1 MKSLVWFLA
10 GIGAAAALAQ
20 LSSWRRRRPVERVQ
34 TGLDLNHCSREDLLQ
49 VRGIDGDMAERI
61 LDNRPYR
68 SKFDLLNRLIV
79 PESVFVRLRSLA
91 YVDPGAARQSVQIAL
106 AEAQ

>member
-1 MKSLVWFLA
+1 MKTLVWFMA

-20 LSSWRRRRPVERVQ
+20 FASWRRAGPATQVQ
-34 TGLDLNHCSREDLLQ
+34 TGLDLNRCSREDLLQ
-49 VRGIDGDMAERI
+49 MPGIDGDLAERI

-79 PESVFVRLRSLA
+79 PESVYNELRSRVS
-91 YVDPGAARQSVQIAL
+91 VDPEAARRSVQIAL
-106 AEAQ
+106 A

>member
-1 MKSLVWFLA
+1 MKSVVWFLA

-20 LSSWRRRRPVERVQ
+20 FASWRRTVQVGQAQ
-34 TGLDLNHCSREDLLQ
+34 TGLDLNSCSREELRQELGVDDEL
-49 VRGIDGDMAERI
+49 AERI

-79 PESVFVRLRSLA
+79 PETVFSRVRSQL
-91 YVDPGAARQSVQIAL
+91 YVDPGAARKSVQIAL
-106 AEAQ
+106 A